1 MIFLPTRR
9 CPLCVLRLAM
19 VLMACVSIGMPW
31 GVVQGIAWA
40 RMLVSYAG
48 ETSLMQA
55 VEMTFDGE
63 HPCELCQ
70 MARKAQNKP
79 ALPSPASEKVAIK
92 FLATASEAPPLLLT
106 PPSIAMAFTPFLSHY
121 SSRGHEPEKP
131 PPRRGEA

>member
-1 MIFLPTRR
+1 MIFRPIRR

-19 VLMACVSIGMPW
+19 VLMACVSIGVPW
-31 GVVQGIAWA
+31 GVVQGFAWA

-48 ETSLMQA
+48 QTSLMQA

-70 MARKAQNKP
+70 LARKAQNKP
-79 ALPSPASEKVAIK
+79 APQSPAPEKAAVK
-92 FLATASEAPPLLLT
+92 FLATTSET
-106 PPSIAMAFTPFLSHY
+106 PPRLFRPPVLQWRPPVFVTTFHVF
-121 SSRGHEPEKP
+121 GHEPEKP

>member
-1 MIFLPTRR
+1 MILRSIRR
-9 CPLCVLRLAM
+9 CPLCVVRLAM

-40 RMLVSYAG
+40 RMLVTFAG

-79 ALPSPASEKVAIK
+79 APQSPTPEKAAIK
-92 FLATASEAPPLLLT
+92 FLATASEAAPRLLM
-106 PPSIAMAFTPFLSHY
+106 PPSLPMAFSPLSSY
-121 SSRGHEPEKP
+121 FSIFGHEPEKP

>member
-1 MIFLPTRR
+1 MILRPIRR

-19 VLMACVSIGMPW
+19 VLMACVSIGLPW
-31 GVVQGIAWA
+31 SVVQGFAWA

-70 MARKAQNKP
+70 LARKAQRKP
-79 ALPSPASEKVAIK
+79 VLPSPAPQKEAVK
-92 FLATASEAPPLLLT
+92 FLATAGEAAPRLFRPPVLQWRPPLLVT
-106 PPSIAMAFTPFLSHY
+106 TFRVF
-121 SSRGHEPEKP
+121 GHEPEKP

>member
-1 MIFLPTRR
+1 MH
-9 CPLCVLRLAM
+9 
-19 VLMACVSIGMPW
+19 W

-48 ETSLMQA
+48 EASLMQA

-79 ALPSPASEKVAIK
+79 APQSPTLERPRSNSSPPPARPRRVFSCLRASEW
-92 FLATASEAPPLLLT
+92 
-106 PPSIAMAFTPFLSHY
+106 LSRRFRALQL
-121 SSRGHEPEKP
+121 SRHEPEKP
-131 PPRRGEA
+131 QPRRG